1 MNTDHFAV
9 VIGLSSYPDL
19 GDPPP
24 SNLRGPEN
32 DAAAIAGW
40 LADPNG
46 GGLPPENIQ
55 KITST
60 DAMSPPSAA
69 PTPSDLNKAFKWL
82 DKLAAK
88 NSPRRVGKR
97 LYLYVSGH
105 GFSSRPGIGCLLTGD
120 AADQE
125 YSANISPSAWLDW
138 LRDASYFNEYV
149 LWMDCCMDRVVLAQ
163 PTQPPLLPSLGRNG
177 VGKAFIVFA
186 APRPLKAAEKAVEE
200 DKGNVHGVF
209 TWNLIQ
215 GLRGAGA
222 DQNGLVHSGSL
233 VNWLREAQL
242 AWLDDD
248 DRANPSVAKEPAIV
262 AQDPGIVFA
271 RNATPFAFDVTLR
284 IPSASA
290 DTEVWLWSGHPPQRD
305 KTATVI
311 SPGGTKLSLKPGLYL
326 AEGNGLRHGFAV
338 TRSPMTVSLVDKGDP
353 VVPSAGGFTV
363 RVAPD
368 DPSAD
373 IRLCDNLFD
382 VVMGGTAELESPPLS
397 FGLYQIRR
405 TTGRQITEKVIL
417 LDGNWPPPGPPA
429 AAVAA
434 ALPPAPPI
442 TSAAPL
448 PGTRATHE
456 YQEAAASVA
465 SFDISIG
472 DGAELMVMA
481 RWYSTGTQT
490 SAPKQA
496 PWQGVSVVDA
506 SGTVVADLETQ
517 GRHGPGSDP
526 VAACSI
532 RLRPGTYELRY
543 PIGTVGVFAQSLILP
558 PGGWRMEAYLLHS
571 ESEISGRPAVSLLMR
586 KAGEAW
592 GGDQDVQ
599 FQTAMVA
606 LADERPIVNEQLLSG
621 TPANPLARIVGA
633 HLLLLSARNK
643 TDAEAAVV
651 FDRLNGIVTELRALV
666 GTAHPDV
673 EALSLKCSDP
683 TIRTTTAQLISPMFE
698 RSWQLLVEG
707 SQTRPELIPAA
718 LWTKVHAT
726 AELPPYLIWAEDD
739 SVQTAFR
746 KALTE
751 TIFAQRAA
759 PAAGIKSSTELA
771 MEAVTDSLKSI
782 KSYSIDGFEKVG
794 SDIGAVFR
802 GATRQSSPQASPS
815 AVPPRSIPGVSV
827 QEIARRAQRLHLP
840 PAAIEVLRQDLAA
853 RAVHVTGIAAALTRS
868 EGG

>member
-1 MNTDHFAV
+1 MNADHFAI
-9 VIGLSSYPDL
+9 VIGLWSYPNL

-32 DAAAIAGW
+32 DAVAIAGW
-40 LADPNG
+40 LADPKG
-46 GGLPPENIQ
+46 GGLPAENIR
-55 KITST
+55 KVTSK

-69 PTPSDLNKAFKWL
+69 PTPSDLDKAFLWL
-82 DKLAAK
+82 DELASK
-88 NSPRRVGKR
+88 NRPRKVGTR

-105 GFSSRPGIGCLLTGD
+105 GFSSRPGIGCLLTGN
-120 AADQE
+120 AADRQ
-125 YSANISPSAWLDW
+125 YSANISPSAWIDW
-138 LRDASYFNEYV
+138 LRDAAYFNEYV
-149 LWMDCCMDRVVLAQ
+149 LWMDCCMDRVVLTQ
-163 PTQPPLLPSLGRNG
+163 PTQPPLDPLGRNG

-186 APRPLKAAEKAVEE
+186 APRPLKAAEKAVEA

-222 DQNGLVHSGSL
+222 DRNGLVHSGSL

-248 DRANPSVAKEPAIV
+248 DRASPSVAKEPAIV

-271 RNATPFAFDVTLR
+271 KNATPFAFDVTLR

-290 DTEVWLWSGHPPQRD
+290 DTQVWLWSGHPPQRD
-305 KTATVI
+305 KAATMI
-311 SPGGTKLSLKPGLYL
+311 SPQGTKLSLKPGLYL

-338 TRSPMTVSLVDKGDP
+338 TRSPMTVNLVDKGDP
-353 VVPSAGGFTV
+353 VVPSTGGFTV
-363 RVAPD
+363 RVDPD

-373 IRLCDNLFD
+373 IRLCDNSFD
-382 VVMGGTAELESPPLS
+382 VVMGGTAQLESPPLS
-397 FGLYQIRR
+397 FGLYEIRR

-417 LDGNWPPPGPPA
+417 LDGNWPPPGPA
-429 AAVAA
+429 EAAVAS
-434 ALPPAPPI
+434 ALPPVPPI

-465 SFDISIG
+465 SFDVSIG

-490 SAPKQA
+490 STPRQA
-496 PWQGVSVVDA
+496 PWRGVSVVDA
-506 SGTVVADLETQ
+506 SGAAVADLETQ
-517 GRHGPGSDP
+517 GRQETGPDP

-532 RLRPGTYELRY
+532 RLKPGAYELRY
-543 PIGTVGVFAQSLILP
+543 PIGSIGLFAQSLILP
-558 PGGWRMEAYLLHS
+558 PGGWRMEAYILHS
-571 ESEISGRPAVSLLMR
+571 ETEISGRPAVSLLMR

-592 GGDQDVQ
+592 GGDQDVP
-599 FQTAMVA
+599 FQKAMVA
-606 LADERPIVNEQLLSG
+606 LADERQIANEQLLSG
-621 TPANPLARIVGA
+621 TLANPLARIVGA

-643 TDAEAAVV
+643 TGAEEAAVL
-651 FDRLNGIVTELRALV
+651 DRLNGIVTELRALV
-666 GTAHPDV
+666 GTEHPDV
-673 EALSLKCSDP
+673 EALSLKCSDSN
-683 TIRTTTAQLISPMFE
+683 IRTTAAQLISPMFE

-759 PAAGIKSSTELA
+759 PATAKQSSTEMA
-771 MEAVTDSLKSI
+771 MEAIESTLKSV
-782 KSYSIDGFEKVG
+782 KSYTIDGFEKVG

-802 GATRQSSPQASPS
+802 SGTRDSSPQASPS
-815 AVPPRSIPGVSV
+815 TAPPQSVTGVSV

-853 RAVHVTGIAAALTRS
+853 QAVHVTEIAATLTKF